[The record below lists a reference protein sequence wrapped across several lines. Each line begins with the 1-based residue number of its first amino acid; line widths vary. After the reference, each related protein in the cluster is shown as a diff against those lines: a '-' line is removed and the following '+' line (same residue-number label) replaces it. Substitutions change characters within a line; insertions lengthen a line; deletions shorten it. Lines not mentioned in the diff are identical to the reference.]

1 MKKRVKVFSQAY
13 KNCYKAYMSDIEKK
27 PSLRISPNVYG
38 RTGEKNR
45 VKYFIDPKG
54 EGTKTGVPETVVL
67 TRWRKRQFPNYS
79 FSGEKLSSTLWR
91 AVAAAYGSNAKKIC
105 KLSLEDIQAIKEEK
119 TVAIKAQGHLELPA
133 AKTLQALC
141 LVCGHERMQVLL
153 DKHNSLEHQGKSGV
167 PDLFLY
173 ATHIKTGKTS
183 IARFVEV
190 KKPDEKV
197 SQDQKDEIAL
207 MNFIGLHA
215 RVIRL
220 VEKPTTKCIGKTV
233 KVVKCKGKSI
243 GLIDSILIEKKY
255 VRKLDAGVIL
265 KQEDI
270 SNAM

>member
-1 MKKRVKVFSQAY
+1 
-13 KNCYKAYMSDIEKK
+13 MSDIEKK

-38 RTGEKNR
+38 RNEVKNR
-45 VKYFIDPKG
+45 VRYFIDPKG
-54 EGTKTGVPETVVL
+54 GGTETGVPETVVL

-79 FSGEKLSSTLWR
+79 FSGEKLSATLWR
-91 AVAAAYGSNAKKIC
+91 AVAAAYGINAKKIC
-105 KLSLEDIQAIKEEK
+105 KLSFDDIQAIKEAK

-133 AKTLQALC
+133 AKTLKALC
-141 LVCGHERMQVLL
+141 LVCGHERLQVLL

-173 ATHIKTGKTS
+173 ATHIQTGKPS

-207 MNFIGLHA
+207 LNSMGLHA

-220 VEKPTTKCIGKTV
+220 VEMPIIKSTKSKR
-233 KVVKCKGKSI
+233 KSPEI
-243 GLIDSILIEKKY
+243 QGE
-255 VRKLDAGVIL
+255 
-265 KQEDI
+265 
-270 SNAM
+270 

>member
-1 MKKRVKVFSQAY
+1 
-13 KNCYKAYMSDIEKK
+13 MSDIEKK
-27 PSLRISPNVYG
+27 PSLRISSNVYG

-45 VKYFIDPKG
+45 VKYLIDPKG

-141 LVCGHERMQVLL
+141 LVCGHERMQALL
-153 DKHNSLEHQGKSGV
+153 DKHNSIEHQGKSGV

-173 ATHIKTGKTS
+173 ATHIQTGKPS

-197 SQDQKDEIAL
+197 SQDQKDEIELLNA
-207 MNFIGLHA
+207 MGLHA

-220 VEKPTTKCIGKTV
+220 VEKPIAKNEKCV
-233 KVVKCKGKSI
+233 PKS
-243 GLIDSILIEKKY
+243 SRR
-255 VRKLDAGVIL
+255 VGV
-265 KQEDI
+265 
-270 SNAM
+270 

>member
-1 MKKRVKVFSQAY
+1 
-13 KNCYKAYMSDIEKK
+13 MSDIEKK

-45 VKYFIDPKG
+45 VKYLIDPQG

-105 KLSLEDIQAIKEEK
+105 KLSLEEIQAIKVEK
-119 TVAIKAQGHLELPA
+119 TMAIKAQGHLALPS
-133 AKTLQALC
+133 AKTLKALC
-141 LVCGHERMQVLL
+141 FVCGYVRMQVLL
-153 DKHNSLEHQGKSGV
+153 DKHNSKEHQGKSGV

-173 ATHIKTGKTS
+173 ATNARSGKPS

-190 KKPDEKV
+190 KKPKEV
-197 SQDQKDEIAL
+197 ISQEQKDEIEL
-207 MNFIGLHA
+207 LNSLGLHA

-220 VEKPTTKCIGKTV
+220 VEKK
-233 KVVKCKGKSI
+233 
-243 GLIDSILIEKKY
+243 
-255 VRKLDAGVIL
+255 
-265 KQEDI
+265 
-270 SNAM
+270 

>member
-45 VKYFIDPKG
+45 VKYLIDPKG

-133 AKTLQALC
+133 AKTLKALC
-141 LVCGHERMQVLL
+141 LVCGHKRMQVLL

-173 ATHIKTGKTS
+173 ATHIQTGKPS

-197 SQDQKDEIAL
+197 SQDQKDEIEL
-207 MNFIGLHA
+207 MNYIGLHA

-220 VEKPTTKCIGKTV
+220 VEKPTTKCIGKP
-233 KVVKCKGKSI
+233 
-243 GLIDSILIEKKY
+243 
-255 VRKLDAGVIL
+255 L
-265 KQEDI
+265 KQL
-270 SNAM
+270 NAKVRVLG

>member
-45 VKYFIDPKG
+45 VKYLIDPKG

-141 LVCGHERMQVLL
+141 LVCGHQRMQVLL

-173 ATHIKTGKTS
+173 ATHIQTGKPS

-197 SQDQKDEIAL
+197 SQDQKNEIEL
-207 MNFIGLHA
+207 LNSMGLHA

-220 VEKPTTKCIGKTV
+220 NELPKI
-233 KVVKCKGKSI
+233 
-243 GLIDSILIEKKY
+243 
-255 VRKLDAGVIL
+255 R
-265 KQEDI
+265 
-270 SNAM
+270 

>member
-1 MKKRVKVFSQAY
+1 M
-13 KNCYKAYMSDIEKK
+13 
-27 PSLRISPNVYG
+27 
-38 RTGEKNR
+38 
-45 VKYFIDPKG
+45 
-54 EGTKTGVPETVVL
+54 PETVLL

-173 ATHIKTGKTS
+173 ATHIQTGKPS

-197 SQDQKDEIAL
+197 SQDQKNEIEL
-207 MNFIGLHA
+207 LNSMRLHA

-220 VEKPTTKCIGKTV
+220 NELPKI
-233 KVVKCKGKSI
+233 
-243 GLIDSILIEKKY
+243 
-255 VRKLDAGVIL
+255 R
-265 KQEDI
+265 
-270 SNAM
+270 